1 MCWRLEANKRQL
13 NLFSPLPVQDCWVVF
28 FGLALYR
35 VVAFC
40 YSSTIV
46 NDDLSKSSLTNT
58 RATSSFYWSNHHY
71 FDWLGCIKD
80 HTVDVQKTYKV
91 RSILYML
98 LLHVPC
104 DRCLN
109 RGRGG
114 TNWTAQLRPFCY
126 QKRDRLTDYLLFLLG
141 WCDQIARIKGLN
153 QQTLCPRSGALT
165 FCIIRIK
172 ETQKNQTT
180 KSSSLKALKAEQS
193 CAMNRLRSVV
203 VELVT
208 WERCD
213 CELFIR
219 KIRNAIMHV

>member
-1 MCWRLEANKRQL
+1 VCWRLEANKRQL

-104 DRCLN
+104 DRCLD
-109 RGRGG
+109 RGRG
-114 TNWTAQLRPFCY
+114 
-126 QKRDRLTDYLLFLLG
+126 D
-141 WCDQIARIKGLN
+141 
-153 QQTLCPRSGALT
+153 
-165 FCIIRIK
+165 
-172 ETQKNQTT
+172 
-180 KSSSLKALKAEQS
+180 
-193 CAMNRLRSVV
+193 
-203 VELVT
+203 
-208 WERCD
+208 
-213 CELFIR
+213 
-219 KIRNAIMHV
+219 